1 MGQMDDAIR
10 ETVKDKKDFNKTN
23 LKEVASRTKQIG
35 GSHYKNFKIQ
45 PVDYI
50 TQNNLT
56 FLEGNVI
63 KYTTRARKKNGIEDY
78 EKALHCIEL
87 LIEQAKEHGHE

>member
-1 MGQMDDAIR
+1 MGQMDEAIK
-10 ETVKDKKDFNKTN
+10 ETVQDKKDFKKTN
-23 LKEVASRTKQIG
+23 LKEVASRKKQIG

-50 TQNNLT
+50 MQNNLT

-78 EKALHCIEL
+78 EKAKTLYL
-87 LIEQAKEHGHE
+87 NY